1 MNQSDTLLKLT
12 DIVKGYDPESPPV
25 LKGVSLEVTCGES
38 LAIVGPSGCGK
49 STLLNIIGTL
59 DRPDSGTVLLDGSN
73 VTGLDDKA
81 LAHLRSRKIGFV
93 FQDHHLLPQCTALEN
108 VLIPTLAGGAPSDA
122 RQRGTQLLEAV
133 GLTDCADRFPAELSG
148 GQRQRVATVRA
159 LIQQPS
165 LLLADEPT
173 GSLDRDGAGA
183 LGELLVDLN
192 QEQGV
197 TLIVVTHSQTL
208 ASKMGRTLQLT
219 DGRLSP
225 AADLP

>member
-1 MNQSDTLLKLT
+1 MNQSDTLLEMI
-12 DIVKGYDPESPPV
+12 DIVKGYDAGTPAV
-25 LKGVSLEVTCGES
+25 LKGVSLTVKAGES

-59 DRPDSGTVLLDGSN
+59 DRPDSGTVLLDGEN
-73 VTGLDDKA
+73 VTGLNDNA
-81 LAHLRSRKIGFV
+81 LAQLRSRKIGFV

-108 VLIPTLAGGAPSDA
+108 VLIPTLAGGAVPDA
-122 RQRGTQLLEAV
+122 RQRGMQLLEAV
-133 GLTDCADRFPAELSG
+133 GLTECADKFPAELSG

-173 GSLDRDGAGA
+173 GSLDRDGAAA
-183 LGELLVDLN
+183 LGELLVELN
-192 QEQGV
+192 RQQGV
-197 TLIVVTHSQTL
+197 TLIVVTHSQAL